1 MNQNTFSLGIGNFL
15 RNGIRPHDLALQLHF
30 CLEMSA
36 SGCGLVSS
44 PPARPRDNICGLD
57 LAHGKFV
64 GDAPDFLHGPA
75 DQILMFGTFGLFGGV
90 TSLAR

>member
-1 MNQNTFSLGIGNFL
+1 MPVPRRFG
-15 RNGIRPHDLALQLHF
+15 RHRLALQLHF
-30 CLEMSA
+30 YLEMRA
-36 SGCGLVSS
+36 SGGGLVSA

-64 GDAPDFLHGPA
+64 GDAPDFLHGPS
-75 DQILMFGTFGLFGGV
+75 DQILVFGTLGLFGGV